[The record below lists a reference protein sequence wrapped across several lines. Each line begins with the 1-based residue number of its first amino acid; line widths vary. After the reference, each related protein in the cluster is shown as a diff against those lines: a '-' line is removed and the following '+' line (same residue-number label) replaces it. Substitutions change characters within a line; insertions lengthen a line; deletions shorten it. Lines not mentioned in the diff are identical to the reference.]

1 MANIVDLEVMCGK
14 QHMEVKVAFDK
25 PFNGIIFSKVRKPGK
40 LPPLRPPLF
49 CATIPTLEKQVLI
62 GSDISVISYF
72 ANVGVVS
79 SSFSTAIRYEMNRCW
94 QSGFAYEAHF
104 FSNCQNNVSW
114 WKEAVVISILIP
126 RINRTWLTW
135 MSDLLRN
142 SSACFSDTNFLM
154 FCNIIVLKN
163 FYNSIM

>member
-25 PFNGIIFSKVRKPGK
+25 PFNGIIFSKVRKTRETPSA
-40 LPPLRPPLF
+40 F

-62 GSDISVISYF
+62 VSDISVISYF

-126 RINRTWLTW
+126 RINLTCARTNLNIW
-135 MSDLLRN
+135 S
-142 SSACFSDTNFLM
+142 FEVFL
-154 FCNIIVLKN
+154 CVLFWHEFFN
-163 FYNSIM
+163 VV